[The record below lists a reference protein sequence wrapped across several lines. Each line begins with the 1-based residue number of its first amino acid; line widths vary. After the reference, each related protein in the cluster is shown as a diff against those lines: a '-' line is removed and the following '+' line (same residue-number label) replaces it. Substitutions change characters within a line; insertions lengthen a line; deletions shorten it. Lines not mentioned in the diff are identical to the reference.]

1 MTFLRIVIPLYLFVS
16 ARLAAVAHG
25 AEPWKCLRPL
35 VARGASN
42 DAQRVRAAESQP
54 LHHGDG
60 GIVLAAGRID
70 TGFISGH
77 AVDAYGLGHRDP
89 RVAYPGDRGRDL
101 LGKAAAIFR
110 LGR

>member
-1 MTFLRIVIPLYLFVS
+1 MIRKSGDRFSLATNAKRLRGDHAQKKIEWDDDSKKSHPTPAWAI
-16 ARLAAVAHG
+16 RAAG
-25 AEPWKCLRPL
+25 CRRPL

-77 AVDAYGLGHRDP
+77 AVD
-89 RVAYPGDRGRDL
+89 
-101 LGKAAAIFR
+101 
-110 LGR
+110 